1 MGNLQTVQS
10 LKEFPTKKEGK
21 TLQLGTIEYILLAVS
36 YLGQT
41 HLCHY
46 ISGPETF
53 GIKSFQPKLFGPKKV
68 GQSDTEN
75 IKIPAISW

>member
-1 MGNLQTVQS
+1 MGNLQTVQVGKTGS
-10 LKEFPTKKEGK
+10 GK
-21 TLQLGTIEYILLAVS
+21 TLQLGTIKYILLAVS